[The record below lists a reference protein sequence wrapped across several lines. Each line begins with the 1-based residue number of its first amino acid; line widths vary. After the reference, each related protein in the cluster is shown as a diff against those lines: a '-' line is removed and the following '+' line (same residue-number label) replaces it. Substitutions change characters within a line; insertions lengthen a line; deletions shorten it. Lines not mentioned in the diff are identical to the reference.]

1 MGQAVAAKTELES
14 SLSQL
19 DHDLGRNSDI
29 GRVQVD
35 SEESAEVFQIRNQVR
50 YRRSPSPK
58 KKSKEKKSRES
69 KSSTMKIHVIG
80 VFILLDYVTTKV
92 KFFRSN
98 HDLSKVG
105 SHESKFHQAVAAK
118 TELESSL
125 SQLDHDLGRNSDI
138 GSVQVD
144 S

>member
-1 MGQAVAAKTELES
+1 MG
-14 SLSQL
+14 
-19 DHDLGRNSDI
+19 
-29 GRVQVD
+29 
-35 SEESAEVFQIRNQVR
+35 
-50 YRRSPSPK
+50 
-58 KKSKEKKSRES
+58 
-69 KSSTMKIHVIG
+69 SSTMKIHVIG

-144 S
+144 SEESAEVFQIRNQVRYRRSPSPKKH